1 MQVGNKSFKYKQIA
15 ELCKNPQN
23 KCYTFVV
30 IYKMKKFITAILAV
44 LYLGTSTGATIHM
57 HYCMGKLADWG
68 LGHNKS
74 KTCGKCGMEK
84 SNEKDNGCCKDEHK
98 FLKDDSAQKVT
109 ESNLQLMQL
118 MATALP
124 SAYIQLPELALP
136 SLTEESPNS
145 NAPPRT
151 QAVPVYIRNCV
162 FRI

>member
-1 MQVGNKSFKYKQIA
+1 
-15 ELCKNPQN
+15 
-23 KCYTFVV
+23 
-30 IYKMKKFITAILAV
+30 MKKFITAILAV

-68 LGHNKS
+68 LGHNNS

-84 SNEKDNGCCKDEHK
+84 ADKKDNGCCKDEHK
-98 FLKDDSAQKVT
+98 FLKDDSAQKVN

-124 SAYIQLPELALP
+124 SSYIQLPELALP
-136 SLTEESPNS
+136 LLTEESPNS

>member
-1 MQVGNKSFKYKQIA
+1 
-15 ELCKNPQN
+15 
-23 KCYTFVV
+23 
-30 IYKMKKFITAILAV
+30 MKKFIAAILAV
-44 LYLGTSTGATIHM
+44 MYLGTSSGATIHM
-57 HYCMGKLADWG
+57 HYCMGKLADWS
-68 LGHNKS
+68 LGDKQS

-124 SAYIQLPELALP
+124 SAYTQLPELALP

-145 NAPPRT
+145 NSPPRT

>member
-1 MQVGNKSFKYKQIA
+1 
-15 ELCKNPQN
+15 
-23 KCYTFVV
+23 
-30 IYKMKKFITAILAV
+30 
-44 LYLGTSTGATIHM
+44 M

-68 LGHNKS
+68 LGHKNS
-74 KTCGKCGMEK
+74 KTCGQCGMEK
-84 SNEKDNGCCKDEHK
+84 TESKDNGCCKDEYK

-109 ESNLQLMQL
+109 QSNLQLIQL

-124 SAYIQLPELALP
+124 SAYIQLPEIAFP

-151 QAVPVYIRNCV
+151 QGVSVYIRNCV